1 MALPGASGYAAGAMM
16 ILRTTPT
23 SPFGRKCAAAAQE
36 RGLMDRVRI
45 EAFSADFLYGA
56 DSDVPH
62 VNPLGKVPC
71 LLLEDGSA
79 LYDSLVLCDYLH
91 EIGGASR
98 LLSQAGPARGEVLC
112 HRKHVR

>member
-36 RGLMDRVRI
+36 RGLTNRVRI

-56 DSDVPH
+56 DSAVPRD
-62 VNPLGKVPC
+62 NPLGKVPC
-71 LLLEDGSA
+71 LPFEDGSA
-79 LYDSLVLCDYLH
+79 LYDSIVISKYPDA
-91 EIGGASR
+91 IGDAPR
-98 LLSQAGPARGEVLC
+98 LPPKTAPHIGTE
-112 HRKHVR
+112 